1 MKKLCILLCCVL
13 LLQMLCACNG
23 KNEELKAPVNF
34 YFRNK
39 EITYDSPTAVIY
51 PEVREGAGFHENLTA
66 MLRSYFV
73 GPNSETLERFIP
85 ADVYMVSCE
94 HDADEV
100 AIVMSSQFSELTG
113 MDLTAACSA
122 LLLTVHDFTGAQTLR
137 ISAKDA
143 QLDGKDE
150 IVISIEDIVLIDT
163 VQQ

>member
-1 MKKLCILLCCVL
+1 MKKLCILICCVL

-66 MLRSYFV
+66 MLRSYFL
-73 GPNSETLERFIP
+73 GPNSSDLERFIP
-85 ADVYMVSCE
+85 TDVYMVSCE
-94 HDADEV
+94 HTADEV
-100 AIVMSSQFSELTG
+100 TIVMSNQFTKVTG
-113 MDLTAACSA
+113 VDLTAACSA
-122 LLLTVHDFTGAQTLR
+122 LLLTVHDFTGAETLK

-143 QLDGKDE
+143 QLDDKDE
-150 IVISIEDIVLIDT
+150 IVMSIEDIVLIDM
-163 VQQ
+163 VK